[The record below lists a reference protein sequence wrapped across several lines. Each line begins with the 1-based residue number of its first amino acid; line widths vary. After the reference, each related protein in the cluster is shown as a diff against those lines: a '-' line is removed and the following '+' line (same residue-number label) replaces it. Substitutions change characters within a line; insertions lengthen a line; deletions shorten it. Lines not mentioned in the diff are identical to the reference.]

1 MGPILFNIF
10 LNDLLTTLENSEIYN
25 FADDN
30 TISSISKE
38 KQALLTTLEKDSE
51 KARRNKVIVNP
62 EKFQSVILQRSGN
75 PDVHTIE
82 IDGNKIETT
91 NSVDLLGIHIDNKLT
106 FDDHIFTLCNKA
118 SMQLNA
124 IGRLKH
130 YLGKKEL
137 EVIVNS
143 FIYSNFNYCP
153 LVWHFSSCKA
163 LRKIENIHKR
173 CLRMIHNDY
182 DSDYETLLKIS
193 GTSTMQIKRIKQ
205 LAIEIFKTV
214 NNLNPDFMKNIFT
227 SKQNA
232 RVRPHDLLVRS
243 HNTATYGD
251 KSLKIVG
258 PKIWNALPTEIKR
271 ETSLSKFKEYV
282 KLWSGPSCKCNF
294 CKSI

>member
-1 MGPILFNIF
+1 M
-10 LNDLLTTLENSEIYN
+10 
-25 FADDN
+25 
-30 TISSISKE
+30 
-38 KQALLTTLEKDSE
+38 
-51 KARRNKVIVNP
+51 
-62 EKFQSVILQRSGN
+62 ILQRFGN
-75 PDVHTIE
+75 SDVHTTE
-82 IDGNKIETT
+82 IDGNKIETA

-137 EVIVNS
+137 EVIINS

-205 LAIEIFKTV
+205 LAIEILK
-214 NNLNPDFMKNIFT
+214 
-227 SKQNA
+227 
-232 RVRPHDLLVRS
+232 LL
-243 HNTATYGD
+243 
-251 KSLKIVG
+251 I
-258 PKIWNALPTEIKR
+258 I
-271 ETSLSKFKEYV
+271 
-282 KLWSGPSCKCNF
+282 
-294 CKSI
+294 

>member
-1 MGPILFNIF
+1 MRTQFKL
-10 LNDLLTTLENSEIYN
+10 
-25 FADDN
+25 
-30 TISSISKE
+30 
-38 KQALLTTLEKDSE
+38 
-51 KARRNKVIVNP
+51 
-62 EKFQSVILQRSGN
+62 
-75 PDVHTIE
+75 
-82 IDGNKIETT
+82 NKIETT

-153 LVWHFSSCKA
+153 LVWQFSSCKA

-182 DSDYETLLKIS
+182 DSGYETLLTIS
-193 GTSTMQIKRIKQ
+193 GTSTMQISKRKQ

-214 NNLNPDFMKNIFT
+214 NNLNPKFVKNIST
-227 SKQNA
+227 SKQNSP
-232 RVRPHDLLVRS
+232 VCPHDLLVRS
-243 HNTATYGD
+243 HNTAIYGE
-251 KSLKIVG
+251 KCLKILG
-258 PKIWNALPTEIKR
+258 PKMWNALPITMNR
-271 ETSLSKFKEYV
+271 EKSLSKFKECV
-282 KLWSGPSCKCNF
+282 KLWSGPSCKCNL
-294 CKSI
+294 CKSIWNLQN